1 MIVGPPPRP
10 NVLKIMSRENWVLS
24 SFKENWV
31 LSSIKENLVAQKQID
46 IKIRYDQLD
55 DKKRSEEMLLTKRLA
70 YRNAFIHVS
79 VTSQYPL

>member
-1 MIVGPPPRP
+1 MIVGPPARP
-10 NVLKIMSRENWVLS
+10 NVLKIMSR
-24 SFKENWV
+24 ENWV